1 MTAMNK
7 QTPILEDARRAAAMV
22 VHFGRRDVDGVN
34 EVIRQVSD
42 DEDPSAAT
50 ARLLFATLEMYAGI
64 LPMLH
69 TPRGLALLSAMVVDL
84 AAVDL
89 GDEQ

>member
-7 QTPILEDARRAAAMV
+7 QTPTLEDARRAAAMV

-42 DEDPSAAT
+42 DEDPPAAT

-64 LPMLH
+64 LPALH
-69 TPRGLALLSAMVVDL
+69 TPRGLELLGAMVVDL
-84 AAVDL
+84 SRVDL